1 MAKNHVQ
8 PGKTLTYTNSGDVDI
23 VSDAVVVFG
32 AGIGIALVD
41 IPKGKSG
48 TIQVEEVFK
57 LPKASGTAMPF
68 GAAAYWDTTSKTVV
82 AAEGENI
89 VRAGFVAADAA
100 AGATLVHVKINA

>member
-8 PGKTLTYTNSGDVDI
+8 HGKTLTYKNPGETDI
-23 VSDAVVVFG
+23 VSGAVVVFP
-32 AGIGIALVD
+32 AGVGVALVD

-57 LPKASGTAMPF
+57 LPKATGTAYEF
-68 GAAAYWDTTSKTVV
+68 GAVAYWDTANKTVV
-82 AAEGENI
+82 AAEGADI

-100 AGATLVHVKINA
+100 AGGSTVHVKLNS